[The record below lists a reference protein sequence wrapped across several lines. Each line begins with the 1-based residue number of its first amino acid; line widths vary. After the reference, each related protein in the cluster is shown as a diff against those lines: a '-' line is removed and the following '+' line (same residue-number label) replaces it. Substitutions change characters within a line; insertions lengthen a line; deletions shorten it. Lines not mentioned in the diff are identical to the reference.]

1 MEFVNKELRCKF
13 SLPEPLRMKHVEQ
26 YEGARNEARAA
37 GAQFAAS
44 INWVGAV
51 TILEDWVCEDLP
63 DPKALTPEDLGDV
76 HGPALQVVVWVA
88 GQVAVHVMKQLF
100 VPKN

>member
-1 MEFVNKELRCKF
+1 MEFVNKELKCKF
-13 SLPEPLRMKHVEQ
+13 SLPEPLRLRHVEA
-26 YEGARNEARAA
+26 YEKARSEAREA

-51 TILEDWVCEDLP
+51 EILEGWLCEVLP
-63 DPKALTPEDLGDV
+63 DPKALTPEDLADV
-76 HGPALQVVVWVA
+76 HGEALQVVMWVA
-88 GQVAVHVMKQLF
+88 GQVAIHVIKQLF